1 MAERLQRAWRWV
13 SVGAGSAAV
22 VLALLIGVAL
32 VVPGCGVG
40 YLCRQSTAHLRVLA
54 AREPVAEAI
63 AAGKVPAEWLPRLET
78 LADAK
83 RFGAVELGLPTET
96 LYETISLAP
105 VGPTWIVTACPK
117 DSLEP
122 VTWWFPIVGR
132 VAYKGDYDREAAEK
146 LAAQLREEGNDVQLY
161 PASAFSSLGWFD
173 DPIRPSML
181 EGDDADIAN
190 LVLHESTHRVL
201 YWKGE
206 TDFNESFATFVGDVG
221 AIRYLEVRF
230 GAGCEPCRRAAAAR
244 ADAPRF
250 ADLIERTL
258 TRLRA
263 LYGEPV
269 TRDEKLRRR
278 EEVFAWAREEHGRI
292 AWEGEAYAG
301 FAKRT
306 LDNAVLLSYRRY
318 GSGQDRFDAVLA
330 RCEGDLARAIAFV
343 RHSGWPDLSRAA
355 RHATPPFDYLGQK
368 LDRGEPC
375 PAVPRIP

>member
-1 MAERLQRAWRWV
+1 VKEGLRRAWRWV
-13 SVGAGSAAV
+13 SVGAGSAAIGLAILIAV
-22 VLALLIGVAL
+22 ALL
-32 VVPGCGVG
+32 VPGCGVG
-40 YLCRQSTAHLRVLA
+40 YLCRQSAAHLKVLA
-54 AREPVAEAI
+54 AREPVADAI
-63 AAGKVPAEWLPRLET
+63 AAGKVPAEWLPRLDT
-78 LADAK
+78 IADAK
-83 RFGAVELGLPTET
+83 RFGAATLGLPTAK
-96 LYETISLAP
+96 LYETISLAK
-105 VGPTWIVTACPK
+105 VGPTWIVTACPQ

-132 VAYKGDYDREAAEK
+132 VPYKGDYDRAAAEK
-146 LAAQLREEGNDVQLY
+146 LAEQLREDGNDVQLY

-190 LVLHESTHRVL
+190 LVLHESAHRVL
-201 YWKGE
+201 YWKGV

-221 AIRYLEVRF
+221 AIRYLEGRF
-230 GAGCEPCRRAAAAR
+230 GAGCEPCRRAQAAR

-258 TRLRA
+258 ARLRE

-269 TRDEKLRRR
+269 TRDEKLRLR

-292 AWEGEAYAG
+292 AWNGEEYAG
-301 FAKRT
+301 FRKRT

-343 RHSGWPDLSRAA
+343 RDSGWPELPHSVR
-355 RHATPPFDYLGQK
+355 RATPPLDYLGQK
-368 LDRGEPC
+368 LERGDPC
-375 PAVPRIP
+375 PAASGKP